1 MMRRMYLV
9 AKKSP
14 LGTLGKGR
22 SLPGLPG
29 KRRKRRAEQNI
40 GTLEKLTEN
49 FDLIDEELAEWSR
62 TLGDQGQA
70 KRLLKLKR
78 EGGYPYA
85 TLPELIC
92 LDWLLRRGI
101 EFIYQ
106 QGILGGRLYQ
116 GGVVPDLIVYQ
127 GRNAIVW
134 QVNGNYWH
142 TRPGM
147 EQRDIAASQILLGRE
162 VYGHII
168 TAVVALWERKLIAD
182 ANLVCNAALI
192 GLEMGM

>member
-1 MMRRMYLV
+1 M
-9 AKKSP
+9 AKSP
-14 LGTLGKGR
+14 LGTLSKGR

-29 KRRKRRAEQNI
+29 KRRKRKAEDNL
-40 GTLEKLTEN
+40 GRLEKLTEN
-49 FDLIDEELAEWSR
+49 FDLIDEELSEWSR
-62 TLGDQGQA
+62 ALGDEGQA

-92 LDWLLRRGI
+92 VDWLLRRSI
-101 EFIYQ
+101 EFLYQ

-134 QVNGNYWH
+134 QVQGNYWH

-147 EQRDIAASQILLGRE
+147 EQRDIAASRILLGRE

-182 ANLVCNAALI
+182 ANQVCNAALAGI
-192 GLEMGM
+192 EMGM